1 MRGSCH
7 YQFSVLTD
15 YATEFCTRIQS
26 RVHSSFVVPYP
37 HIMSW
42 GAEGSPGDV
51 KPAGADQ
58 ELVGVFTGAK
68 KVNKALELLR
78 VLGADVGSLAKEVL
92 RVANATD
99 KGVDARRAETAIDD
113 DRADHLAGGLQEHQA
128 AIGHVRHVLHGGLVV
143 GVLAQIE
150 KFAQTEVG
158 RQPRVIELC
167 VFH

>member
-1 MRGSCH
+1 
-7 YQFSVLTD
+7 
-15 YATEFCTRIQS
+15 
-26 RVHSSFVVPYP
+26 
-37 HIMSW
+37 MSW
-42 GAEGSPGDV
+42 CCKRSPRDV
-51 KPAGADQ
+51 EPAGAGEQ
-58 ELVGVFTGAK
+58 LVGQFVSLEE
-68 KVNKALELLR
+68 VHKALELAG
-78 VLGADVGSLAKEVL
+78 VLGANVGSLALQML

-99 KGVDARRAETAIDD
+99 QGVDTGVAVAGIDD
-113 DRADHLAGGLQEHQA
+113 DGTDHLAGGLQEHQA